1 MPQISEFYGI
11 SIYMYINDHQPPH
24 FHVKYNGYEA
34 FVNIDNGAVKG
45 ELPRRVINLV
55 FEWLDA
61 HKDELM
67 DNWKRLQNFESPIKI
82 KPLD

>member
-24 FHVKYNGYEA
+24 FHVKYNDYEA
-34 FVNIDNGAVKG
+34 FVNIDNGVVKG

-61 HKDELM
+61 HKEELM
-67 DNWKRLQNFESPIKI
+67 DNWKRLQNYESPIKI

>member
-24 FHVKYNGYEA
+24 FHVKYNCYEA

-45 ELPRRVINLV
+45 
-55 FEWLDA
+55 
-61 HKDELM
+61 
-67 DNWKRLQNFESPIKI
+67 
-82 KPLD
+82 

>member
-11 SIYMYINDHQPPH
+11 NIYMYINDHQPPH
-24 FHVKYNGYEA
+24 FHVKYNDYEA
-34 FVNIDNGAVKG
+34 FVNIDNGVVKG

-61 HKDELM
+61 HKEELM
-67 DNWKRLQNFESPIKI
+67 DNWKRLQNHESPIKI